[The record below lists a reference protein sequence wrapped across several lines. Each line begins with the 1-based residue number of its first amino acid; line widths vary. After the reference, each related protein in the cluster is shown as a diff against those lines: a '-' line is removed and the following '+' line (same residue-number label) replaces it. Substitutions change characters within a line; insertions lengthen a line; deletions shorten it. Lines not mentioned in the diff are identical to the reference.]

1 MLDIINIIL
10 LIVVVFIFLVL
21 RSVLGKR
28 TGLEKQVIQDIK
40 EVKQPIKK
48 DIITNDN
55 IDNEGLTKLEKK
67 FDNELKFLY
76 KNDKQFTLEYFTEGV
91 KKAYEMI
98 LVAYS
103 EENTSLLKSLLSQNI
118 YEEFNESINIRNE
131 KFQKLEYSLIKVE
144 DVKIQDIIINK
155 NVVRIKVLINALN
168 NSIISQIKDD
178 EKVNKRNNS
187 NVNETWSFDKNINSS
202 DPNWKVA
209 ERDRLN

>member
-40 EVKQPIKK
+40 EVKHPIKK

-209 ERDRLN
+209 EIDRLN

>member
-28 TGLEKQVIQDIK
+28 TGLEKQIIQDIK

-209 ERDRLN
+209 EIDRLN

>member
-1 MLDIINIIL
+1 
-10 LIVVVFIFLVL
+10 
-21 RSVLGKR
+21 
-28 TGLEKQVIQDIK
+28 
-40 EVKQPIKK
+40 
-48 DIITNDN
+48 
-55 IDNEGLTKLEKK
+55 
-67 FDNELKFLY
+67 
-76 KNDKQFTLEYFTEGV
+76 
-91 KKAYEMI
+91 MI

-209 ERDRLN
+209 EIDRLN

>member
-209 ERDRLN
+209 EIDRLN